1 MSMRHYRGVAT
12 TDDEEEPQD
21 RVPEAIE
28 PVDDDFPDEEPKK
41 PKRPAK
47 KAAPSAKKAAQPAK
61 WAVPPAKK
69 TVPPAGRAAAQP
81 AKKTARPVQPAGARR
96 PPSGGGGAE
105 SVVEDARGPGRRLG
119 FLLGALVGLL
129 AGGAGLAVG
138 ELAAVF
144 AGGAAAAPAVAVGQK
159 AISLTPRPLEEF
171 AIRNFGSN
179 DKTVLLI
186 GVYVAIALFSA
197 AVGVVARH
205 RLDVG
210 SFLAAGFGAVGVLA
224 AGTQS
229 GASISTLFPS
239 IFGGAAAVVTLRAFT
254 PLGEAVGQSPQDR
267 RRFVLGVLG
276 TAAAAAVGGFGARA
290 WIDSRY
296 NAAPARAALKI
307 PKPTVTVPPPP
318 ASVHPNVPNL
328 EPFFT
333 PNSEF
338 YRVDTALTLPQV
350 DPAQWKLRI
359 HGLVDRPME
368 ITFDQLLKMPLTEH
382 DLTLTCVSNPVG
394 GSYCGNARW
403 IGAPLAPILRQAGVQ
418 SGAQQIL
425 ATSTDGM
432 TIGAPVEATLDGR
445 EAMLA
450 VAMNGEALPI
460 EHGFPCRM
468 LIPGLYGFVSATKW
482 VVDLEL
488 TTWAGASA
496 YWVNEG
502 WSQQAPVKT
511 SSRIDVPGS
520 GASVQEGTVVV
531 AGTAWATHRGI
542 AGVELQV
549 DNGPWV
555 ETTLA
560 TADTPDT
567 WRQWSYAWTGATK
580 GSHTLTVRATD
591 GTGAVQTSAIQ
602 DVAPNGATGY
612 HQISVQVS

>member
-1 MSMRHYRGVAT
+1 MSVRHHFHVANEN
-12 TDDEEEPQD
+12 EEEP
-21 RVPEAIE
+21 PERRIPAAIE
-28 PVDDDFPDEEPKK
+28 PSDDDSSEQESPPVR
-41 PKRPAK
+41 RPAPRPVK
-47 KAAPSAKKAAQPAK
+47 KSAAAAGTGAKAA
-61 WAVPPAKK
+61 
-69 TVPPAGRAAAQP
+69 AAASP
-81 AKKTARPVQPAGARR
+81 R
-96 PPSGGGGAE
+96 S
-105 SVVEDARGPGRRLG
+105 RGILS
-119 FLLGALVGLL
+119 GALVGLL
-129 AGGAGLAVG
+129 SGGAGLAVG
-138 ELAAVF
+138 ELVAVF
-144 AGGAAAAPAVAVGQK
+144 VGGSPAAPAVAVGQK

-179 DKTVLLI
+179 DKTVLLA

-197 AVGVVARH
+197 AVGVLAR
-205 RLDVG
+205 RNLDTA
-210 SFLAAGFGAVGVLA
+210 SFFTAGFGAVGVLA

-229 GASISTLFPS
+229 GAGITTLFPS
-239 IFGGAAAVVTLRAFT
+239 ILGGAAAVFALRKLT
-254 PLGEAVGQSPQDR
+254 PLGESASESPEER
-267 RRFVLGVLG
+267 RRFLLTVLG
-276 TAAAAAVGGFGARA
+276 TAAGAAVGGFGARA

-307 PKPTVTVPPPP
+307 PKPAVALKPEP
-318 ASVHPNVPNL
+318 ASVRPDVPAL

-333 PNSEF
+333 PNSQF
-338 YRVDTALTLPQV
+338 YRVDTALSLPQV
-350 DPAQWKLRI
+350 NPEQWKLRI
-359 HGLVDRPME
+359 HGMVDRPME
-368 ITFDQLLKMPLTEH
+368 ITFDQLLKMPLAEH

-394 GSYCGNARW
+394 GPYCGNARW

-432 TIGAPVEATLDGR
+432 TIGSPVEATLDGR

-511 SSRIDVPGS
+511 ASRIDVPGD
-520 GASVQEGTVVV
+520 GGSVQAGTVVV

-542 AGVELQV
+542 EAVEIQV
-549 DNGPWV
+549 DDGPWV

-560 TADTPDT
+560 TSDTPDT
-567 WRQWSYAWTGATK
+567 WRMWSYAWSGAAK

-591 GTGAVQTSAIQ
+591 GTGTLQTSVVQ
-602 DVAPNGATGY
+602 DVAPNGSSGY
-612 HQISVQVS
+612 HQISVRVN